1 MSLILEVVRIALRYL
16 GMFLISRGIFAPG
29 TMETVFGDPAL
40 VQVIAGAISAV
51 LAEIG
56 YAVAKLRGRR

>member
-16 GMFLISRGIFAPG
+16 GMFLISKGIFAPG
-29 TMETVFGDPAL
+29 TQETVFGDPAL

-56 YAVAKLRGRR
+56 YAVAKWRSSR